1 MKKFIV
7 SITLLSLLS
16 VAEISAQNNVGIGT
30 VAPAPSSILDLTA
43 TDKGFLVPRLTSAQ
57 RLAIAT
63 PARGLLVYDTDLS
76 CFFFFETT
84 WQSLCTSGANGPT
97 GNTGNTGATGPQGPA
112 GAAGANGATGVTG
125 ATGPQG
131 AQGLQ
136 GPTGPTGANGA
147 TGVTG
152 ATGPQGAQG
161 LQGPTGAAG
170 ANGATGVTGATGPQG
185 AQGLQGPTGANGTN
199 GAVGATG
206 PQGAQGLQGPTGTA
220 GANGATGA
228 SGSTGVTGPTGPQ
241 WNITNLNYATDGTLT
256 LTTDQPATFTTP
268 QKAWLLTGNGGTNPA
283 NNFLGT
289 TDNQD
294 LVFRTNNSE
303 KVRVLSNGNVGIGTA
318 TPGEKLEVFG
328 GGIHTVNNG
337 YSVNNAFAY
346 SSGVGHPVFM
356 GIRGEGTFAA
366 PSYPTSGKFLSTFIG
381 RDALDYLNPSSYG
394 GASIYMETTENF
406 SFTNKG
412 TCIRFR
418 TTSNGS
424 NIETERVVIQQD
436 GSVGIGT
443 PSPLQKFDV
452 NGNIRSQ
459 TGAFVSGTRAD
470 FYLLLQSDRNMV
482 LYDNGA
488 AVWQSGTA
496 VSDIR
501 TKTNIRPLEE
511 VLPTLKT
518 LSAIR
523 FNYKKELD
531 MGDEE
536 HIGVIAQEIA
546 KYYPDMVFYDKKADR
561 YLVCYDKLTTL
572 LLKGIQEQ
580 QAQIEGLKATN
591 STLQLENDRIKSSD
605 KEQSELMKTM
615 KAQIDVINEQM
626 HIRSE
631 K

>member
-1 MKKFIV
+1 M
-7 SITLLSLLS
+7 
-16 VAEISAQNNVGIGT
+16 
-30 VAPAPSSILDLTA
+30 
-43 TDKGFLVPRLTSAQ
+43 
-57 RLAIAT
+57 
-63 PARGLLVYDTDLS
+63 
-76 CFFFFETT
+76 
-84 WQSLCTSGANGPT
+84 
-97 GNTGNTGATGPQGPA
+97 
-112 GAAGANGATGVTG
+112 
-125 ATGPQG
+125 
-131 AQGLQ
+131 
-136 GPTGPTGANGA
+136 
-147 TGVTG
+147 
-152 ATGPQGAQG
+152 
-161 LQGPTGAAG
+161 
-170 ANGATGVTGATGPQG
+170 
-185 AQGLQGPTGANGTN
+185 
-199 GAVGATG
+199 
-206 PQGAQGLQGPTGTA
+206 
-220 GANGATGA
+220 
-228 SGSTGVTGPTGPQ
+228 
-241 WNITNLNYATDGTLT
+241 
-256 LTTDQPATFTTP
+256 
-268 QKAWLLTGNGGTNPA
+268 
-283 NNFLGT
+283 
-289 TDNQD
+289 
-294 LVFRTNNSE
+294 
-303 KVRVLSNGNVGIGTA
+303 LSNGNVGIGTA
-318 TPGEKLEVFG
+318 STNALLHVEAPSTTAPSLTWNATAGQILRNEDSELAIGLSNASPFPFYLQARTNTNTGRDLAINPLGGNVGIGTTSPGAKLEVFG

-615 KAQIDVINEQM
+615 KAQIDVINDQL

>member
-1 MKKFIV
+1 MKKLF
-7 SITLLSLLS
+7 SPLLIILYSMFQFTYLQ
-16 VAEISAQNNVGIGT
+16 AQNNIGIGT
-30 VAPAPSSILDLTA
+30 TTPNAKALLDLTA
-43 TDKGFLVPRLTSAQ
+43 NDKGLLVPRVTTTQ
-57 RLAIAT
+57 RIAINPVGNAD
-63 PARGLLVYDTDLS
+63 ASLLVYDTND
-76 CFFFFETT
+76 
-84 WQSLCTSGANGPT
+84 SLFYFWNSAQWVPFPQEGGSNNIALNFDA
-97 GNTGNTGATGPQGPA
+97 NTGVLSLTD
-112 GAAGANGATGVTG
+112 NG
-125 ATGPQG
+125 
-131 AQGLQ
+131 
-136 GPTGPTGANGA
+136 
-147 TGVTG
+147 
-152 ATGPQGAQG
+152 
-161 LQGPTGAAG
+161 
-170 ANGATGVTGATGPQG
+170 
-185 AQGLQGPTGANGTN
+185 
-199 GAVGATG
+199 
-206 PQGAQGLQGPTGTA
+206 
-220 GANGATGA
+220 
-228 SGSTGVTGPTGPQ
+228 
-241 WNITNLNYATDGTLT
+241 GTLT
-256 LTTDQPATFTTP
+256 TNIPPDNDSDPNNELITNVVFNANGNILTINEGGNTWSTAISIVDPDSDPANEFNTALSFNANTNILSVTDAGGTINTDLSSLSNNW
-268 QKAWLLTGNGGTNPA
+268 KLLGNAGTNPA
-283 NNFLGT
+283 TNFLGT

-303 KVRVLSNGNVGIGTA
+303 KARVLSNGDVGIGTA
-318 TPGEKLEVFG
+318 TPSAKLEVFG
-328 GGIHTVNNG
+328 GGIHTINNG
-337 YSVNNAFAY
+337 YSVNNVFAY
-346 SSGVGHPVFM
+346 SSGPEHPVFM
-356 GIRGEGTFAA
+356 GIRGGGTFTA
-366 PSYPTSGKFLSTFIG
+366 PSYPTSGKLLNTFIG

-394 GASIYMETTENF
+394 GASIYMEATENF

-424 NIETERVVIQQD
+424 NIESEKVVIQQD

-443 PSPLQKFDV
+443 PSPVQKLDV

-459 TGAFVSGTRAD
+459 TGAFVSGQRAD

-488 AVWQSGTA
+488 AVWQSGTG

-536 HIGVIAQEIA
+536 HIGVIAQEI
-546 KYYPDMVFYDKKADR
+546 KEHFPDFVYHDEKSDR
-561 YLVCYDKLTTL
+561 YLVFYDKLTTV

-605 KEQSELMKTM
+605 KEQQQMIDTLTQDNVKLKSVVSAKAEVSDIEKLKTEIQYLKDTLL
-615 KAQIDVINEQM
+615 KA
-626 HIRSE
+626 E

>member
-1 MKKFIV
+1 MKNNYYYSLIGSF
-7 SITLLSLLS
+7 LLFLASS
-16 VAEISAQNNVGIGT
+16 KVYGQAEIQNPTFPFWKLLGNQN
-30 VAPAPSSILDLTA
+30 ADTA
-43 TDKGFLVPRLTSAQ
+43 V
-57 RLAIAT
+57 
-63 PARGLLVYDTDLS
+63 
-76 CFFFFETT
+76 
-84 WQSLCTSGANGPT
+84 
-97 GNTGNTGATGPQGPA
+97 
-112 GAAGANGATGVTG
+112 
-125 ATGPQG
+125 
-131 AQGLQ
+131 
-136 GPTGPTGANGA
+136 
-147 TGVTG
+147 
-152 ATGPQGAQG
+152 
-161 LQGPTGAAG
+161 
-170 ANGATGVTGATGPQG
+170 
-185 AQGLQGPTGANGTN
+185 
-199 GAVGATG
+199 
-206 PQGAQGLQGPTGTA
+206 
-220 GANGATGA
+220 
-228 SGSTGVTGPTGPQ
+228 
-241 WNITNLNYATDGTLT
+241 
-256 LTTDQPATFTTP
+256 
-268 QKAWLLTGNGGTNPA
+268 
-283 NNFLGT
+283 NFVGT
-289 TDNQD
+289 TDNRG
-294 LVFRTNNSE
+294 LTFRTNNIRRMT
-303 KVRVLSNGNVGIGTA
+303 VNTDGNVGIGT
-318 TPGEKLEVFG
+318 TSPGAKLEVFG
-328 GGIHTVNNG
+328 GGIHTINNG

-346 SSGVGHPVFM
+346 SSGPEHPVFM
-356 GIRGEGTFAA
+356 GIRGGGTFTA
-366 PSYPTSGKFLSTFIG
+366 PSYPTSGKLLNTFIG

-394 GASIYMETTENF
+394 GASIYLETTENF

-615 KAQIDVINEQM
+615 KAQIDVINDQL